1 MGGLSFLHF
10 YFDIY
15 MYVCMYVCV
24 YIYIYIYIYIQI
36 LLLTKI
42 VSIYNIQKH
51 FVINVA
57 FYSNCRDFKYSRP
70 ILRTSYQMIY
80 DFFKKNSNI

>member
-1 MGGLSFLHF
+1 
-10 YFDIY
+10 
-15 MYVCMYVCV
+15 MYVCMC
-24 YIYIYIYIYIQI
+24 IYIYIQI

-42 VSIYNIQKH
+42 VSIYNVQKH

-70 ILRTSYQMIY
+70 ILRTIYQMIY